1 MTKIFGLCPRCKSR
15 IRINNV
21 ERLDGRK
28 IACRDCGY
36 TIRIQAGKAKS
47 KSAPSRRPPEELE
60 ITEFFDEN
68 GEEVLI
74 ENLKASAAD
83 AIDDEEFSAA
93 IDRDG
98 ELPAYRPLARRPKA
112 KKRAPEEMDDDAR
125 ANSFVPAE
133 KSAARKGK
141 LTPLKIVLI
150 CVGFL
155 IGFGAAF
162 AGVSL
167 LRSGG
172 GSAKFEPPEKYVA
185 IPVGLGPLA
194 GEKPEGWNSVTGGG
208 ANGIPIYVRIN
219 HDDISIDIRETEG
232 SSAKGKMKKAIMSG
246 QELNQIGGPSI
257 GRLGE
262 APGIDSTHGYHL
274 DVVMKNFSNYRENAA
289 QPIETGFG
297 MGLISDF
304 TAEEGLFHSRVK
316 GCRASLVARDH
327 QYNIVCKCPAAQ
339 FKAVKPVFEKI
350 VASLNPDEGPRPPHR
365 GKLALP
371 AAEGAD
377 DKPADTD
384 DERPGKAA
392 PTPHEKAA
400 PKAAPSMPLGDPES
414 PA

>member
-1 MTKIFGLCPRCKSR
+1 MTKICGLCPRCKSR
-15 IRINNV
+15 IKINNV

-36 TIRIQAGKAKS
+36 TIRIRAGKAK
-47 KSAPSRRPPEELE
+47 APSSRGRRQPQELE
-60 ITEFFDEN
+60 VTEFFDED

-74 ENLKASAAD
+74 ENLQASAAS
-83 AIDDEEFSAA
+83 ALDDEEFSAPSV
-93 IDRDG
+93 R
-98 ELPAYRPLARRPKA
+98 ELPAYRPLARRPQA
-112 KKRAPEEMDDDAR
+112 KKKAPQYTDDDAT
-125 ANSFVPAE
+125 SFVPAE
-133 KSAARKGK
+133 KSTARKGK
-141 LTPLKIVLI
+141 MSPLKIVGI
-150 CVGFL
+150 SVGFL
-155 IGFGAAF
+155 IGFAAAF
-162 AGVSL
+162 AGVSML
-167 LRSGG
+167 SSGG

-194 GEKPEGWNSVTGGG
+194 GEKPEGWSSVTGGG

-219 HDDISIDIRETEG
+219 HDDISVDIRETEG

-262 APGIDSTHGYHL
+262 APGINSTHGYHL

-339 FKAVKPVFEKI
+339 FKEVKPVFEKI
-350 VASLNPDEGPRPPHR
+350 VASLNPDEGPRTPHR

-371 AAEGAD
+371 APEGAD